1 MDSEAVFFVNCFVT
15 LISILDPFGAIA
27 ILLALTA
34 DNDDV
39 RRAMIVGR
47 SIKATFAIL
56 TIFALVGGFIFMAF
70 GISFS
75 SLTVAGGLVLCSLA
89 FRMIMGLEIGDKK
102 AALERSGAPQDDV
115 AIIPLAVPLLAGP
128 AAISAVTVF
137 AHRAAGAVEYGLL
150 FAAIASASGLSYIIL
165 SNGHRI
171 VKVMGDN
178 GTKIMIRV
186 MGLVLLAMGVEFVLS
201 GVKKYFH

>member
-1 MDSEAVFFVNCFVT
+1 MVSEAIFFVNCFVT
-15 LISILDPFGAIA
+15 LISILDPFGATA

-34 DNDDV
+34 DHDDT

-47 SIKATFAIL
+47 SIKATFGIL
-56 TIFALVGGFIFMAF
+56 MVFALAGGFIFMAF

-75 SLTVAGGLVLCSLA
+75 SLTVAGGLILSSLA
-89 FRMIMGLEIGDKK
+89 FRMIMGLEIDDKK
-102 AALERSGAPQDDV
+102 AALEKSGASQDDV
-115 AIIPLAVPLLAGP
+115 AIIPLAVPMLAGP

-150 FAAIASASGLSYIIL
+150 FAAIALASGLSYIIL
-165 SNGHRI
+165 SNGHKI
-171 VKVMGDN
+171 AKVMGDN

-186 MGLVLLAMGVEFVLS
+186 MGLVLLAMGVEFIMS
-201 GVKKYFH
+201 GVKSYFS